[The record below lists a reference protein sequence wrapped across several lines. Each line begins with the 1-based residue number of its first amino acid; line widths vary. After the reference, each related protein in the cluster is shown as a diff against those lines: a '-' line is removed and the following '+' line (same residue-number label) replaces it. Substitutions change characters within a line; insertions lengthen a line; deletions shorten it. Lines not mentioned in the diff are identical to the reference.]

1 MRKYMST
8 ESNPDV
14 IPIDGTYQKIQTSYS
29 LTSNISE
36 LFNLNQE
43 NPEPTNE
50 TQRVADL
57 SLFFIILTW
66 SGISCL
72 FNFAADWLLTAT
84 WFAIIIV
91 SICCNFTTNS
101 LSTPLSYGGN
111 CITNANICLEIASRV
126 KTRRGVSGPRMD
138 ILCEPDV
145 WGNKRLF
152 GPAVFSWACCE
163 SL

>member
-1 MRKYMST
+1 MST
-8 ESNPDV
+8 ESNPDI
-14 IPIDGTYQKIQTSYS
+14 IPIDGTYQKIPSSYS

-36 LFNLNQE
+36 LFNLNGE
-43 NPEPTNE
+43 NPEPTIE
-50 TQRVADL
+50 TQRVAHL

-66 SGISCL
+66 SGLSCL

-111 CITNANICLEIASRV
+111 CITNVTTYLEIAQQNRIINF
-126 KTRRGVSGPRMD
+126 RM
-138 ILCEPDV
+138 LT
-145 WGNKRLF
+145 
-152 GPAVFSWACCE
+152 
-163 SL
+163 

>member
-1 MRKYMST
+1 MST

-14 IPIDGTYQKIQTSYS
+14 IPIDGTYQKIPNSYS

-36 LFNLNQE
+36 LFNLNGG

-50 TQRVADL
+50 TQRVAHV

-66 SGISCL
+66 SGLSCL

-91 SICCNFTTNS
+91 SICYNSTTNS
-101 LSTPLSYGGN
+101 LSTSLSYGGN
-111 CITNANICLEIASRV
+111 CITNVTTCLEIAYSRIV
-126 KTRRGVSGPRMD
+126 HQFEDVD
-138 ILCEPDV
+138 IR
-145 WGNKRLF
+145 K
-152 GPAVFSWACCE
+152 
-163 SL
+163 